1 MRKYKH
7 LFIPDR
13 LPRTDFCIFEKQK
26 NYCSKSYCA
35 GVNLDCENCLFDK
48 TNIENFKSWYMAKN
62 KSKDK
67 RV

>member
-13 LPRTDFCIFEKQK
+13 LPRTDDNIFEKQE
-26 NYCSKSYCA
+26 NYCLKSNCKVIDFY
-35 GVNLDCENCLFDK
+35 CENCLFDK

-62 KSKDK
+62 KSKDN
-67 RV
+67 